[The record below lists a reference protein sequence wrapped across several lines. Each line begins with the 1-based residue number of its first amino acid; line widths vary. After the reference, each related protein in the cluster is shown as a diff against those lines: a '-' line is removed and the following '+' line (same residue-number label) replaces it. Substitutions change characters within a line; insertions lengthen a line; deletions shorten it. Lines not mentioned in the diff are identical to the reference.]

1 MKKDLFY
8 IILSVIVLFGV
19 VLYIYRPTE
28 EEVVADARTFEYR
41 IEEDTDSG
49 YEWDYDFDVK
59 GIIEVTKDVTEN
71 GFRIYNFKALKSGEV
86 IVTFLSKRWA
96 VDSKS
101 ESEISDRR
109 ILVLEVDED
118 LNIIEIK

>member
-28 EEVVADARTFEYR
+28 EEIVADARTFEYR

-49 YEWDYDFDVK
+49 YEW
-59 GIIEVTKDVTEN
+59 
-71 GFRIYNFKALKSGEV
+71 
-86 IVTFLSKRWA
+86 
-96 VDSKS
+96 
-101 ESEISDRR
+101 
-109 ILVLEVDED
+109 
-118 LNIIEIK
+118 

>member
-1 MKKDLFY
+1 MRKDLFY

-59 GIIEVTKDVTEN
+59 GIVEVTKDVTEN

-86 IVTFLSKRWA
+86 IVTFISKRSWIEDDA
-96 VDSKS
+96 T
-101 ESEISDRR
+101 DRR

-118 LNIIEIK
+118 LNINEIK